1 VNRISSIKISLE
13 WKELKGQIEGTLKDV
28 RMFMLEFLGNL
39 SLIEKSMGK
48 SQISNKITVKEGS
61 LTAILLELRNEGFF
75 DNSRTT
81 GEIKDILKERF
92 TINVSSKNLSVYL
105 RRLVRKKILNRKF
118 ISKNKAVW
126 FAPWVLEDGI

>member
-1 VNRISSIKISLE
+1 MNRISSIKISLE